1 MSVLRSCY
9 SSSPPLRPSV
19 LHVALSSGNVLTAKS
34 LTDTTLPAVG
44 ERPPVFGEGFRSL
57 GSLLA
62 THRDAFSGAPLGLRH
77 APSSKYSVE
86 VRRPVGHH
94 CTIVYQSSGSA
105 GSHNPTRPPHFL
117 RHRFDPTDFL
127 LHLQTPTYQRS
138 TKNEDVGRDASAS
151 ATGRRSWMKQSR
163 LVSCQDIPFDHLEEA
178 KTKRHP
184 KTFEKGGRSLPADI
198 VFAIDFFLKLGIPK
212 LVSFRCQQMQV
223 LKSVAKQTSVL
234 NGWILSNAP
243 RPKHVCQTV
252 PNVNIAILCLFC
264 DTINMNHDLG
274 RDFLY
279 GFKLCGLI
287 PDSGS
292 HRVVSRPPEND
303 FQSA

>member
-1 MSVLRSCY
+1 
-9 SSSPPLRPSV
+9 
-19 LHVALSSGNVLTAKS
+19 
-34 LTDTTLPAVG
+34 
-44 ERPPVFGEGFRSL
+44 
-57 GSLLA
+57 
-62 THRDAFSGAPLGLRH
+62 
-77 APSSKYSVE
+77 
-86 VRRPVGHH
+86 
-94 CTIVYQSSGSA
+94 
-105 GSHNPTRPPHFL
+105 
-117 RHRFDPTDFL
+117 
-127 LHLQTPTYQRS
+127 
-138 TKNEDVGRDASAS
+138 
-151 ATGRRSWMKQSR
+151 MKQSR

-184 KTFEKGGRSLPADI
+184 KAFEKGGRSLTADI

-223 LKSVAKQTSVL
+223 LKSVVNQTSVL
-234 NGWILSNAP
+234 NGWMLSNAP
-243 RPKHVCQTV
+243 NPKHVRQAA
-252 PNVNIAILCLFC
+252 PNMNIAILCLFC
-264 DTINMNHDLG
+264 DTVNMNHDLG